1 MAYLKC
7 GFITVYC
14 SLILWKLNS
23 SCQPAVLGAYN
34 AKYLCL
40 PQLFSCSKVVW
51 ASKVLHTV
59 FLKNKCFLFLFGGT
73 ALLHMS
79 MLRIRRVRVQT
90 SCTLEK
96 NCTTQ
101 LSHSTVECS
110 FLNLPWS
117 LHLTSH
123 DVCGSVVCSS
133 FLHTM
138 QCPSGIKEGILFP
151 HLTPIFSSVFAM
163 LIRGKQTNHNSP
175 STRTVARSH
184 AIEHLNSTVLL
195 RFLSLSYE
203 NLFYQ
208 P

>member
-110 FLNLPWS
+110 FLNLPCHHEAFIWPHMMFAA
-117 LHLTSH
+117 L
-123 DVCGSVVCSS
+123 
-133 FLHTM
+133 
-138 QCPSGIKEGILFP
+138 LFVP
-151 HLTPIFSSVFAM
+151 AFCIPC
-163 LIRGKQTNHNSP
+163 N
-175 STRTVARSH
+175 
-184 AIEHLNSTVLL
+184 VLL
-195 RFLSLSYE
+195 V
-203 NLFYQ
+203 
-208 P
+208 